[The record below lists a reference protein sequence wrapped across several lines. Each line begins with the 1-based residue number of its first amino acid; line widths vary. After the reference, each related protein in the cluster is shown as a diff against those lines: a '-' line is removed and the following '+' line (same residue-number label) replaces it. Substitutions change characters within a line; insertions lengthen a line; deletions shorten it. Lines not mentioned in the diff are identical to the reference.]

1 MTAHIGF
8 IGLGLMGRAMV
19 SCLLDAGHPVTVL
32 GHKDRSG
39 LEAAMAK
46 GAVEAPDAASLTAA
60 VDIVMLCMGTSAQ
73 VEARIF
79 GDTGVLAA
87 AKPDQIVIDFGTS
100 LPASTLKI
108 GAALAEK
115 GAIYLDAPLGRT
127 PAHAYEGKL
136 NIMCAGD
143 EDAYARVKPI
153 LDILGEN
160 VFHLGKL
167 GNGHTIKLINNYFAM
182 TTAISMAEAFA
193 LADEAGIARQ
203 SLYEVMAAGPNHSGM
218 MQFIRNYATDGQIDL
233 AFSAQNAAK
242 DVGYYRQMAED
253 LGLNSRMSGAANAT
267 LAEIVAGGAGDL
279 MVPQIVDWM
288 AENLGRKSS

>member
-1 MTAHIGF
+1 MAEHIGF
-8 IGLGLMGRAMV
+8 IGLGLMGRAMA
-19 SCLLDAGHPVTVL
+19 SRLLAAGHPVTVL

-39 LEAAMAK
+39 IEEVAAS
-46 GAVEAPDAASLTAA
+46 GAVEALDAASLTAS

-79 GDTGVLAA
+79 GETGVLTGV
-87 AKPDQIVIDFGTS
+87 KPNQIVIDFGTS

-115 GAIYLDAPLGRT
+115 SAIYLDAPLGRT
-127 PAHAYEGKL
+127 PAHAYDGKL

-143 EDAYARVKPI
+143 EGAYTRVKPV
-153 LDILGEN
+153 LDVLGEN

-193 LADEAGIARQ
+193 LADEAKIARQ

-218 MQFIRNYATDGQIDL
+218 MQFVRNYATERQIDL

-242 DVGYYRQMAED
+242 DVGYYRQMAKD

-267 LAEIVAGGAGDL
+267 LAEIVEGGSGDL

-288 AENLGRKSS
+288 VENLRRKSS